1 LAKVN
6 LNATS
11 RPQYKNIDVVAEYE
25 KARKGKKST
34 SFVVVGHVDAG
45 KSTLMGRLL
54 LELKFVDKQTVEKYR
69 RQAEKIGKQSFEL
82 AWVMDQT
89 QEERDRGVTM
99 DIATNHFETEKTKYT
114 ILDAPG
120 HRDFIPNMIAG
131 ASQADFA
138 ILVIDAGEG
147 AFEKGL
153 KGQTYEHVLL
163 LRSIGIHRIIVAV
176 NKMDTIGWSK
186 DRFDEICQQVTGFLQ
201 GKRFLLKN
209 ISFVPIAGFDGSNV
223 TCAPRQKEAVWYRG
237 STLLEQLDSVE
248 PAPRSLNGP
257 FRMAISE
264 IWKSHLGKATMS
276 GRLAKGT
283 IQVGDAIIL
292 QPSGESGYI
301 KSLMADNELRE
312 WAVAGENV
320 SITVVGID
328 LDNVKAGD
336 YACSAE
342 KPLECGTGFTMKAMA
357 FDHLMPMLI
366 DLHRGR
372 LHSAGKVTE
381 LAALLDI
388 STGEIVKSRPKV
400 VKPGEVA
407 RVRVSLTHKVPLEAG
422 QRVVIRSDG
431 ETIAAGV
438 VE

>member
-1 LAKVN
+1 
-6 LNATS
+6 
-11 RPQYKNIDVVAEYE
+11 
-25 KARKGKKST
+25 
-34 SFVVVGHVDAG
+34 
-45 KSTLMGRLL
+45 MGRLL
-54 LELKFVDKQTVEKYR
+54 LELKFVDKHTVEKYR

-99 DIATNHFETEKTKYT
+99 DVATNHFETDMTKFT

-120 HRDFIPNMIAG
+120 HKDFIPNMIAG

-138 ILVIDAGEG
+138 ILVIDAGAG

-163 LRSIGIHRIIVAV
+163 LRSLGVHRIIVVV
-176 NKMDTIGWSK
+176 NKMDTVGWSK
-186 DRFDEICQQVTGFLQ
+186 DRFDEISQQVTGFLL
-201 GKRFLLKN
+201 GKNFLQKN
-209 ISFVPIAGFDGSNV
+209 ISFIPISGFNGDNV
-223 TCAPRQKEAVWYRG
+223 ARASEQKGAAWYKG

-248 PAPRSLNGP
+248 PVPRSLNGP

-264 IWKSHLGKATMS
+264 VWKSHLGKATMS
-276 GRLAKGT
+276 GRIDKGT
-283 IQVGDAIIL
+283 IQVGDAVVI
-292 QPSGESGYI
+292 QPSGEAGYI
-301 KSLMADNELRE
+301 KSLMADTDLRE

-320 SITVVGID
+320 SITLVGVD
-328 LDNVKAGD
+328 TDNIRGGD
-336 YACSAE
+336 IMCSAE
-342 KPLECGTGFTMKAMA
+342 KPLDCGTDFTMKAMA
-357 FDHLMPMLI
+357 FDHLMPMLV

-372 LHSAGKVTE
+372 LHSDGRLSE
-381 LAALLDI
+381 MPALLDK
-388 STGEIVKSRPKV
+388 STGEMLQSRPKV

-407 RVRVSLTHKVPLEAG
+407 RVRITLTHKIPLEKG

-431 ETIAAGV
+431 ETIAAGL

>member
-1 LAKVN
+1 MAK
-6 LNATS
+6 
-11 RPQYKNIDVVAEYE
+11 E
-25 KARKGKKST
+25 KKSV

-54 LELKFVDKQTVEKYR
+54 LELKYVDKHTVERYR

-89 QEERDRGVTM
+89 QEERDRGVTI
-99 DIATNHFETEKTKYT
+99 DVATNHFETDKTKFT

-138 ILVIDAGEG
+138 ILVVDAEQS

-176 NKMDTIGWSK
+176 NKMDIVRWSQA
-186 DRFDEICQQVTGFLQ
+186 RFDEITQQVTGFLK
-201 GKRFLLKN
+201 GKRFIQKN
-209 ISFVPIAGFDGSNV
+209 ISFVPISGFDGTNV
-223 TCAPRQKEAVWYRG
+223 ARPPEREKKEAAWYRG
-237 STLLEQLDSVE
+237 PTLLEQLDSLE
-248 PAPRSLNGP
+248 PAARSLTGP

-264 IWKSHLGKATMS
+264 IWKSHLGKTTMS
-276 GRLAKGT
+276 GRVARGT
-283 IQVGDAIIL
+283 VQVGDAIL
-292 QPSGESGYI
+292 MQPSGEAGYV
-301 KSLMADNELRE
+301 KSLMADNDLRE

-328 LDNVKAGD
+328 LDNVKSGD
-336 YACSAE
+336 YACSAQN
-342 KPLECGTGFTMKAMA
+342 PLQCSTSFSLKAMA
-357 FDHLMPMLI
+357 FDYLMPMTL
-366 DLHRGR
+366 DVHRGR
-372 LHSAGKVTE
+372 LHSAGQVTE
-381 LAALLDI
+381 LTALLDLA
-388 STGEIVKSRPKV
+388 TGESLKSRPKV

-407 RVRVSLTHKVPLEAG
+407 RIRINLTQKIPLEGG
-422 QRVVIRSDG
+422 QRVVIRNDG